1 MILMRVLM
9 LVGLLLLLGS
19 QVLICFN
26 LWLLTRWVR
35 RLRNM
40 LSLLLNYILVVSL
53 NFIFVLWLHR
63 LIIVTLTDLLIPA
76 DLVID
81 VCMLLML
88 CLL

>member
-9 LVGLLLLLGS
+9 LVGLMLLGS
-19 QVLICFN
+19 HVLICFN

-40 LSLLLNYILVVSL
+40 LSLLLDYILVISL
-53 NFIFVLWLHR
+53 IFVFVLWLNR
-63 LIIVTLTDLLIPA
+63 LIDVALPNLLIPV

-81 VCMLLML
+81 VCMLLLL